1 MRLIVSVS
9 NHSLTILLLLIIIT
23 SIFYLCINCN
33 FLPFRFNNIFAQPS
47 QTIPS
52 GTELVKI
59 TSHKTNQTV
68 ANGELTI
75 HGISSDS
82 STKDCTVYLD
92 WNNLK
97 PYQIAIPKTVGIN
110 NDYSTWTFTYKQN
123 YHLIVSGSN
132 ELTAKISCFNPT
144 TNQTTNKWNSIIVIG
159 VDPALL
165 AKQNI
170 TSNASTPK
178 VQQNITS
185 NASTPKVQQN
195 ITSNASTPKVQQN
208 ITSNASTPK
217 VQQNIT
223 SNASTPKVQQNITS
237 NASTPKVQ
245 QNITSNASTPKVQQ
259 NITSNASTLE
269 NSEIVLNYNVTRV
282 RIDGTERDDNI
293 SGLVDNSLVV
303 GKAGNDIIKA
313 GNGDDLIQG
322 GTGNDKIFG
331 GNGNDILFGGLGDDI
346 LTGGKGAD
354 VFYCGVGRDT
364 ITDYNSTEGDM
375 RSSDCEMVN

>member
-185 NASTPKVQQN
+185 NAST
-195 ITSNASTPKVQQN
+195 
-208 ITSNASTPK
+208 
-217 VQQNIT
+217 
-223 SNASTPKVQQNITS
+223 
-237 NASTPKVQ
+237 
-245 QNITSNASTPKVQQ
+245 
-259 NITSNASTLE
+259 LE

>member
-47 QTIPS
+47 QNIPS

-170 TSNASTPK
+170 TSNT
-178 VQQNITS
+178 
-185 NASTPKVQQN
+185 
-195 ITSNASTPKVQQN
+195 
-208 ITSNASTPK
+208 
-217 VQQNIT
+217 
-223 SNASTPKVQQNITS
+223 
-237 NASTPKVQ
+237 
-245 QNITSNASTPKVQQ
+245 
-259 NITSNASTLE
+259 STLE

-331 GNGNDILFGGLGDDI
+331 GNGNDILFGGLGDDL

>member
-68 ANGELTI
+68 AKGELTI

-170 TSNASTPK
+170 TSNAY
-178 VQQNITS
+178 
-185 NASTPKVQQN
+185 
-195 ITSNASTPKVQQN
+195 
-208 ITSNASTPK
+208 
-217 VQQNIT
+217 
-223 SNASTPKVQQNITS
+223 
-237 NASTPKVQ
+237 TPKVQ

>member
-47 QTIPS
+47 QNIPS

-144 TNQTTNKWNSIIVIG
+144 TNQTTNKWNSITVIG

-170 TSNASTPK
+170 TSNTSTPK

-185 NASTPKVQQN
+185 NT
-195 ITSNASTPKVQQN
+195 
-208 ITSNASTPK
+208 
-217 VQQNIT
+217 
-223 SNASTPKVQQNITS
+223 
-237 NASTPKVQ
+237 
-245 QNITSNASTPKVQQ
+245 
-259 NITSNASTLE
+259 STLE

-331 GNGNDILFGGLGDDI
+331 GNGNDILFGGLGDDL

>member
-47 QTIPS
+47 QNIPS

-170 TSNASTPK
+170 TSNTSTPK

-185 NASTPKVQQN
+185 NTSTPKVQQN
-195 ITSNASTPKVQQN
+195 ITSNTSTPKVQQN
-208 ITSNASTPK
+208 ITSNT
-217 VQQNIT
+217 
-223 SNASTPKVQQNITS
+223 
-237 NASTPKVQ
+237 
-245 QNITSNASTPKVQQ
+245 
-259 NITSNASTLE
+259 STLE

>member
-47 QTIPS
+47 QNIPS

-170 TSNASTPK
+170 TSNTSTPK

-185 NASTPKVQQN
+185 NT
-195 ITSNASTPKVQQN
+195 
-208 ITSNASTPK
+208 
-217 VQQNIT
+217 
-223 SNASTPKVQQNITS
+223 
-237 NASTPKVQ
+237 
-245 QNITSNASTPKVQQ
+245 
-259 NITSNASTLE
+259 STLE

-346 LTGGKGAD
+346 FTGGKGAD

>member
-1 MRLIVSVS
+1 MSVF
-9 NHSLTILLLLIIIT
+9 NHSLTILLLLIIIA
-23 SIFYLCINCN
+23 SVFYLCINCN
-33 FLPFRFNNIFAQPS
+33 FMPFPLNNIFAQPS
-47 QTIPS
+47 QNITS

-59 TSHKTNQTV
+59 TSHKTNQSV
-68 ANGELTI
+68 ATGELII

-132 ELTAKISCFNPT
+132 ELTAKISCFNPN

-170 TSNASTPK
+170 TSNVSTPK

-185 NASTPKVQQN
+185 NV
-195 ITSNASTPKVQQN
+195 
-208 ITSNASTPK
+208 
-217 VQQNIT
+217 
-223 SNASTPKVQQNITS
+223 
-237 NASTPKVQ
+237 
-245 QNITSNASTPKVQQ
+245 
-259 NITSNASTLE
+259 STLE
-269 NSEIVLNYNVTRV
+269 NSEIVLNYNVKRV
-282 RIDGTERDDNI
+282 RIDGTESDDSI

-303 GKAGNDIIKA
+303 GKGGNDIIKA

-375 RSSDCEMVN
+375 RSSDCETVN

>member
-1 MRLIVSVS
+1 MSVS

-123 YHLIVSGSN
+123 YHLIVSGPN

-170 TSNASTPK
+170 TSNTSTPK

-185 NASTPKVQQN
+185 NT
-195 ITSNASTPKVQQN
+195 
-208 ITSNASTPK
+208 
-217 VQQNIT
+217 
-223 SNASTPKVQQNITS
+223 
-237 NASTPKVQ
+237 
-245 QNITSNASTPKVQQ
+245 
-259 NITSNASTLE
+259 STLE

>member
-1 MRLIVSVS
+1 MSVS

-47 QTIPS
+47 QNIPS

-170 TSNASTPK
+170 TSNT
-178 VQQNITS
+178 
-185 NASTPKVQQN
+185 
-195 ITSNASTPKVQQN
+195 
-208 ITSNASTPK
+208 
-217 VQQNIT
+217 
-223 SNASTPKVQQNITS
+223 
-237 NASTPKVQ
+237 
-245 QNITSNASTPKVQQ
+245 
-259 NITSNASTLE
+259 STLE

-331 GNGNDILFGGLGDDI
+331 GNGNDILFGGLGDDL

>member
-68 ANGELTI
+68 ANGELAI

-123 YHLIVSGSN
+123 YHLIVSGPN

-165 AKQNI
+165 AK
-170 TSNASTPK
+170 
-178 VQQNITS
+178 
-185 NASTPKVQQN
+185 
-195 ITSNASTPKVQQN
+195 
-208 ITSNASTPK
+208 
-217 VQQNIT
+217 
-223 SNASTPKVQQNITS
+223 QNITS

-375 RSSDCEMVN
+375 RSSDCETVN

>member
-47 QTIPS
+47 QNIPS

-170 TSNASTPK
+170 TSNTSTPK

-185 NASTPKVQQN
+185 NT
-195 ITSNASTPKVQQN
+195 
-208 ITSNASTPK
+208 
-217 VQQNIT
+217 
-223 SNASTPKVQQNITS
+223 
-237 NASTPKVQ
+237 
-245 QNITSNASTPKVQQ
+245 
-259 NITSNASTLE
+259 STLE

>member
-47 QTIPS
+47 QNIPS

-170 TSNASTPK
+170 TSNTSTPK

-185 NASTPKVQQN
+185 NT
-195 ITSNASTPKVQQN
+195 
-208 ITSNASTPK
+208 
-217 VQQNIT
+217 
-223 SNASTPKVQQNITS
+223 
-237 NASTPKVQ
+237 
-245 QNITSNASTPKVQQ
+245 
-259 NITSNASTLE
+259 STLE

-364 ITDYNSTEGDM
+364 ITDFNSTEGDM

>member
-1 MRLIVSVS
+1 MSVS

-47 QTIPS
+47 QNIPS

-144 TNQTTNKWNSIIVIG
+144 TNQTTNKWNSITVIG

-170 TSNASTPK
+170 TSNTSTPK

-185 NASTPKVQQN
+185 NT
-195 ITSNASTPKVQQN
+195 
-208 ITSNASTPK
+208 
-217 VQQNIT
+217 
-223 SNASTPKVQQNITS
+223 
-237 NASTPKVQ
+237 
-245 QNITSNASTPKVQQ
+245 
-259 NITSNASTLE
+259 STLE

-331 GNGNDILFGGLGDDI
+331 GNGNDILFGGLGDDL

>member
-47 QTIPS
+47 QNIPS

-82 STKDCTVYLD
+82 STRDCTVYLD

-110 NDYSTWTFTYKQN
+110 NDYSTWTFTFKQN

-144 TNQTTNKWNSIIVIG
+144 TN
-159 VDPALL
+159 
-165 AKQNI
+165 
-170 TSNASTPK
+170 
-178 VQQNITS
+178 
-185 NASTPKVQQN
+185 
-195 ITSNASTPKVQQN
+195 
-208 ITSNASTPK
+208 
-217 VQQNIT
+217 
-223 SNASTPKVQQNITS
+223 
-237 NASTPKVQ
+237 
-245 QNITSNASTPKVQQ
+245 
-259 NITSNASTLE
+259 
-269 NSEIVLNYNVTRV
+269 
-282 RIDGTERDDNI
+282 
-293 SGLVDNSLVV
+293 
-303 GKAGNDIIKA
+303 
-313 GNGDDLIQG
+313 
-322 GTGNDKIFG
+322 
-331 GNGNDILFGGLGDDI
+331 
-346 LTGGKGAD
+346 
-354 VFYCGVGRDT
+354 
-364 ITDYNSTEGDM
+364 
-375 RSSDCEMVN
+375 